1 MKTEEELYGL
11 AERRYRQHG
20 TDSIFFC
27 TDTLQRQELRL
38 WVLHLLNKIL

>member
-11 AERRYRQHG
+11 AERRYCQHG

-27 TDTLQRQELRL
+27 TDALQAAGTAF
-38 WVLHLLNKIL
+38 VDIKFA